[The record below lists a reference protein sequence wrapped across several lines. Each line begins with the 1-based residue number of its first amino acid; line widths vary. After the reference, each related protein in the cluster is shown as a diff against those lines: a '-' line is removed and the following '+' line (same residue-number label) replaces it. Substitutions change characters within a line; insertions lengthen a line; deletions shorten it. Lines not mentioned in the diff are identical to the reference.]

1 MNGQTDADNGA
12 ASIAQPRASPRNAV
26 GAFLAAFAVSI
37 YVALTDSPDRQASSG
52 MYVFGDSLLF
62 LAVFGL
68 AAETAAFAYFVLAL
82 VHRS

>member
-1 MNGQTDADNGA
+1 VNGQRTPITAPHRLRG
-12 ASIAQPRASPRNAV
+12 R
-26 GAFLAAFAVSI
+26 
-37 YVALTDSPDRQASSG
+37 ALTDSPDRQASSG
-52 MYVFGDSLLF
+52 VYAFGDSLLF

>member
-1 MNGQTDADNGA
+1 LR
-12 ASIAQPRASPRNAV
+12 SR
-26 GAFLAAFAVSI
+26 
-37 YVALTDSPDRQASSG
+37 ALTDSPDRQVSSG
-52 MYVFGDSLLF
+52 VYAFGDSLLF